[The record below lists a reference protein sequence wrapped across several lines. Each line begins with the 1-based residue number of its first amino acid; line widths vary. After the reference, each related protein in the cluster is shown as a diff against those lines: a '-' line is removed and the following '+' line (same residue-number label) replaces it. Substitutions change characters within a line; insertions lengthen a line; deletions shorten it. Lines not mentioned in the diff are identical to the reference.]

1 MILKAQKILDFWFG
15 TLADKN
21 YFPQDKATMWFGN
34 GADYDEVIRAEFLS
48 LHNQAC
54 NDQLNDWQYSPKT
67 MLALIILL
75 DQFSRHIYRNNA
87 NTFAQDEKTVCLVK
101 EGIREGLDKNLY
113 FVERQF
119 FYMPL
124 MHAENLDTQELGIR
138 MFAKLRDDVPE
149 ELKEMYTKTL
159 SFAEGHYYVISK
171 FGRFPELNE
180 MLSRESNEQ
189 EIEFLSSG
197 KYRFL

>member
-1 MILKAQKILDFWFG
+1 
-15 TLADKN
+15 
-21 YFPQDKATMWFGN
+21 MWFAN
-34 GADYDEVIRAEFLS
+34 GSDYDEIIRAEFQS
-48 LHNQAC
+48 LHDQAC
-54 NDQLNDWQYSPKT
+54 SDQLSDWQHSPKT

-87 NTFAQDEKTVCLVK
+87 NTFSQDEKTVCLVK
-101 EGIREGLDKNLY
+101 EGIREKLDKNLY

-124 MHAENLDTQELGIR
+124 MHAENLDTQELGVR

-149 ELKEMYTKTL
+149 ELKEMYTNTL
-159 SFAEGHYYVISK
+159 SFAESHHYVISK
-171 FGRFPELNE
+171 FGRFPELND
-180 MLSRESNEQ
+180 MLGRENTEQ
-189 EIEFLSSG
+189 EIEFLNSG